1 MSEITIRDLSEVKEL
16 NEQVMI
22 ATVGGHG
29 WAAKKRGWGHRRHPW
44 RGNKFGHGMY
54 GKYAYGHNKP
64 LLDLD
69 INVQTQIITVVNS
82 PGSNITAVQ
91 TNA

>member
-22 ATVGGHG
+22 ATVGGRG
-29 WAAKKRGWGHRRHPW
+29 WAVEQYVRKYPRRGKK
-44 RGNKFGHGMY
+44 Y
-54 GKYAYGHNKP
+54 GPKMHVPYAYGRHGFRP
-64 LLDLD
+64 LSLD
-69 INVQTQIITVVNS
+69 INTQTQVITVANS
-82 PGSNITAVQ
+82 FGTNITAVQ